1 MPSLSTL
8 AGLLPGR
15 KARVSSIGLSGGIR
29 RRLLDIGLREGAQL
43 ECIGRS
49 PLGSPSAYLISD
61 ALIAIRRSDSEQIL
75 VQPLEEVTGP
85 WD

>member
-1 MPSLSTL
+1 MSSSTTL
-8 AGLLPGR
+8 AQLLPGR
-15 KARVSSIGLSGGIR
+15 KARVSRICLTGGIR
-29 RRLLDIGLREGAQL
+29 RRLLDMGLREGAQV

-61 ALIAIRRSDSEQIL
+61 ALIAIRRADSERIL
-75 VQPLEEVTGP
+75 VQPTKEGDTL